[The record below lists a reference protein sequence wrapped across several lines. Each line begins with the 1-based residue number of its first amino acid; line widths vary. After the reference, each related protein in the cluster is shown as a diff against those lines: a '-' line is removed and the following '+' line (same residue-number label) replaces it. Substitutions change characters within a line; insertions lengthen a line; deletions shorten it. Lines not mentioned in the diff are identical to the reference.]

1 MLSDDI
7 RLFADSQQHKKWL
20 ICQPLIFLIF
30 NDSHLYLWGKYP
42 TLSTVINNFILTKPL
57 ADGSLPSPT
66 AEVFA
71 SNLANPNTSNFDVI
85 QFVIPADNTIPDD
98 ITYSLSTIELAA
110 DYGDG
115 GSPNFGI
122 LLNVLDIGDRNSLE
136 GPATLDA
143 NITVQVQLKAEL
155 VP

>member
-1 MLSDDI
+1 M
-7 RLFADSQQHKKWL
+7 
-20 ICQPLIFLIF
+20 
-30 NDSHLYLWGKYP
+30 
-42 TLSTVINNFILTKPL
+42 
-57 ADGSLPSPT
+57 PSPT
-66 AEVFA
+66 PLEFA
-71 SNLANPNTSNFDVI
+71 GNLANPNTSNFDVI
-85 QFVIPADNTIPDD
+85 QFAVPAGRTIPDD

-110 DYGDG
+110 NYGDE

-122 LLNVLDIGDRNSLE
+122 LLNVLDIGDSLQ